1 MRKVAIYSRV
11 STINQAE
18 EGYSITGQIDSLT
31 KYCDAMGWVIYK
43 NYSDAGYSGGKLE
56 RPAISELIEDGKN
69 NKFDTVLVY
78 KLDRLSRNVKDT
90 LYLIKDIFTKNNIHF
105 VSIKENIDTSSAMG
119 NLFLTLLSAIAEFER
134 EQIKERMQFGVM
146 NRAKSG
152 KTTAWKTPPYGYT
165 YDKENKV
172 LLLNEFEATNVKQIF
187 NMIVAGHS
195 IMSITNYAKEHFA
208 GNTWTHVKIRRILE
222 NETYKGLVKY
232 REQTFAGNHDAIID
246 EELFTKAQLALDK
259 RTNSQ
264 NNTRPFQGK
273 YMLSH
278 IAKCGYCGAPL
289 KVCTGRP
296 RVDGT
301 RRQTYVCVNKTESGA
316 KRGVNNYN
324 NNKVCNSGR
333 YEKSCVEK
341 YVINELSKIQHD
353 KEYLEKM
360 KNNSKKVDVSSLKKE
375 IKSID
380 KKINRLND
388 LYVNDFISLSK
399 LTEEI
404 KKLNKLK
411 EGYHKTIKLNY
422 VENKNEDI
430 ISTLVNN
437 IDISKSSYDV
447 QSRIVKQLVDRVEVT
462 TDNIDIIFNF

>member
-1 MRKVAIYSRV
+1 
-11 STINQAE
+11 
-18 EGYSITGQIDSLT
+18 
-31 KYCDAMGWVIYK
+31 
-43 NYSDAGYSGGKLE
+43 
-56 RPAISELIEDGKN
+56 
-69 NKFDTVLVY
+69 
-78 KLDRLSRNVKDT
+78 
-90 LYLIKDIFTKNNIHF
+90 
-105 VSIKENIDTSSAMG
+105 
-119 NLFLTLLSAIAEFER
+119 
-134 EQIKERMQFGVM
+134 
-146 NRAKSG
+146 
-152 KTTAWKTPPYGYT
+152 
-165 YDKENKV
+165 
-172 LLLNEFEATNVKQIF
+172 
-187 NMIVAGHS
+187 
-195 IMSITNYAKEHFA
+195 
-208 GNTWTHVKIRRILE
+208 
-222 NETYKGLVKY
+222 
-232 REQTFAGNHDAIID
+232 
-246 EELFTKAQLALDK
+246 
-259 RTNSQ
+259 
-264 NNTRPFQGK
+264 
-273 YMLSH
+273 
-278 IAKCGYCGAPL
+278 
-289 KVCTGRP
+289 
-296 RVDGT
+296 
-301 RRQTYVCVNKTESGA
+301 YVCVNKTESGA

-422 VENKNEDI
+422 VENKNEDV